1 MTLLYLN
8 RGHCSAVRAGKM
20 RSQSPAANTT
30 CDTVSLMRWL
40 CLLAATAACASAQLA
55 APNES
60 GVSIGHVHLVVSDP
74 DAQRKLF
81 VDMLGAE
88 ITHAGPLEMW
98 KLPGVFVI
106 IQKARTEPSGGSDG
120 STVNHFGF
128 LVPSYSGIKAKLAAA
143 NLEVVMD
150 RPETKQIT
158 VNFPEKVRVEFSEDA
173 KLKVPVAFHHIHIAT
188 TDPESLRAWY
198 VKMFGGTAGKRN
210 NFLAAMIPGGEVD
223 FLKADAALA
232 PTKGRALDHIG
243 FEVTGLEAFCKK
255 LQADGMAFDMTY
267 RVIPQLDGLKIAFIL
282 DPVGTRIELTEG
294 LTAH

>member
-1 MTLLYLN
+1 
-8 RGHCSAVRAGKM
+8 
-20 RSQSPAANTT
+20 
-30 CDTVSLMRWL
+30 MRWL
-40 CLLAATAACASAQLA
+40 CLLAATAASLSAQLA
-55 APNES
+55 APNDS
-60 GVSIGHVHLVVSDP
+60 GVSMGHVHLIVNDP

-106 IQKARTEPSGGSDG
+106 VQKARTEPAGGTDG

-128 LVPSYSGIKAKLAAA
+128 LVPSYTAIKAKLSAV

-158 VNFPEKVRVEFSEDA
+158 VNFPEKVRVEFSED
-173 KLKVPVAFHHIHIAT
+173 LKQNIPIMFHHIHVAT
-188 TDPESLRAWY
+188 TDPETLRAWY
-198 VKMFGGTAGKRN
+198 VKTFGGTAGKRN
-210 NFLAAMIPGGEVD
+210 NFLAAMFPGGEVD
-223 FLKADAALA
+223 FIKADAALA

-243 FEVTGLEAFCKK
+243 FEVKGLETFCKK
-255 LQADGMAFDMTY
+255 LTADGMTFEVTY
-267 RVIPQLDGLKIAFIL
+267 REIPQLAGLKIAFLL